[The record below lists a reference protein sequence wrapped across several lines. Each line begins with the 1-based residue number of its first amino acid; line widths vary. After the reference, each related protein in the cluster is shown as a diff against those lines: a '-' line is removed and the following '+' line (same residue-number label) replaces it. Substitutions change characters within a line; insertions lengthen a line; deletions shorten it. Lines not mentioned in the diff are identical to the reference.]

1 MEESSAGFFRQVA
14 VCFGRCKR
22 SFINDHGWKSFIS
35 VILITVLIGM
45 VMGKDMFVKYYDT
58 RNGAFALVCACIWI
72 GIFNSIRSICRER
85 DIVRREHRTG
95 LNMGAYIAA
104 HWLYEACLCAIETV
118 LVTLVVRLMCGDH
131 FVSDPVF
138 LPAMLELGIS
148 FFLIV
153 FSADAL
159 GLLVSSI
166 VRSENTAM
174 TVMPFVLIIQL
185 IMSGMM
191 FELNGISKAISYAT
205 ISKWGMNAVCAT
217 ARVNEMLDA
226 PSNNVASLA
235 EQTSTIGNLTVLWL
249 TLIGF
254 ALIYG
259 ILAAVALS
267 FVDND

>member
-95 LNMGAYIAA
+95 LIIGSYVIA
-104 HWLYEACLCAIETV
+104 HWLYEALLCAVEAVIVTLIVRVMCFDHFIERGVLMEPTLEV
-118 LVTLVVRLMCGDH
+118 LVT
-131 FVSDPVF
+131 
-138 LPAMLELGIS
+138 

-153 FSADAL
+153 FSSDAL
-159 GLLVSSI
+159 GLLISSV

-174 TVMPFVLIIQL
+174 TVMPFALIVQL
-185 IMSGMM
+185 VMSGSI
-191 FELNGISKAISYAT
+191 FELAGI
-205 ISKWGMNAVCAT
+205 
-217 ARVNEMLDA
+217 
-226 PSNNVASLA
+226 P
-235 EQTSTIGNLTVLWL
+235 NLV
-249 TLIGF
+249 
-254 ALIYG
+254 
-259 ILAAVALS
+259 
-267 FVDND
+267 